1 MADTVLPS
9 IATVNDAQLA
19 AMLDTYGDVAGWKQA
34 MIRHILNDIRR
45 KKEAD
50 VQAQYAAAVADLNA
64 QEAAALAQIDALLD
78 DLVNP

>member
-9 IATVNDAQLA
+9 VATVNEEQLA

-34 MIRHILNDIRR
+34 MVRHILSDIRR
-45 KKEAD
+45 KKTAE
-50 VQAQYAAAVADLNA
+50 VQAQYQAALANLNA